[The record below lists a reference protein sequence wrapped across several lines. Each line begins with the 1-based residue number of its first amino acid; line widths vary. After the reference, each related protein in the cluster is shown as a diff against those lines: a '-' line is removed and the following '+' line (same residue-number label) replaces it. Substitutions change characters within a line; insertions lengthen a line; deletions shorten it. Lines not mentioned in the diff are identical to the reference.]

1 MKKTLALFLTILFA
15 LGCLAGGA
23 LAASE
28 ESPEAENLDPAAVE
42 AQAFALAMAADDARD
57 NGRMDTLAADAAG
70 WYAAWLWRTQ
80 EIDLVTEDRI
90 RDFLLSLRCED
101 EELYPAEWED
111 LGTVRRLRD
120 EDGLVLLDY
129 AYHKERLENVLGVT
143 AEFRL
148 EPFTP
153 EAVNFTVIRHLAG
166 DETVERVYTVAF
178 EPNPDPDSR
187 FSYGLISI
195 TAPAP
200 GPAMDPELTFDW
212 DMLTACNKYSVLLDL
227 YPGIRIQHSFQEPD
241 MADWVLRR
249 GGEILSCTVIGGK
262 IVSGSVRGC
271 WFTRDEVTGRVL
283 VFSVGDDLADGT
295 NAGLLYRL
303 GPVEKMT
310 LEAMDDER
318 IHAVCPTAQNILERV
333 SVDRG
338 TLALREYTLEL
349 ESGELLSRESF
360 TYDEEVPD
368 ASFMD
373 GWTGELRTVTVH
385 WEEFTDDGPVT
396 RTQTVQLPAD
406 WEYLPGDAQ
415 WGNFI
420 AWMDEGYTRPYAYPG
435 DGVDYEL
442 YLTTARG

>member
-227 YPGIRIQHSFQEPD
+227 
-241 MADWVLRR
+241 
-249 GGEILSCTVIGGK
+249 
-262 IVSGSVRGC
+262 
-271 WFTRDEVTGRVL
+271 
-283 VFSVGDDLADGT
+283 
-295 NAGLLYRL
+295 
-303 GPVEKMT
+303 
-310 LEAMDDER
+310 
-318 IHAVCPTAQNILERV
+318 
-333 SVDRG
+333 
-338 TLALREYTLEL
+338 
-349 ESGELLSRESF
+349 
-360 TYDEEVPD
+360 
-368 ASFMD
+368 
-373 GWTGELRTVTVH
+373 
-385 WEEFTDDGPVT
+385 
-396 RTQTVQLPAD
+396 
-406 WEYLPGDAQ
+406 
-415 WGNFI
+415 
-420 AWMDEGYTRPYAYPG
+420 
-435 DGVDYEL
+435 
-442 YLTTARG
+442 